1 MSYVTYD
8 RVTSHMNEWCHAWLS
23 RVIYKSVMSRLQ
35 FLPQLAAVTFIWQ
48 DIRYF
53 ICVTWVMSHM
63 TESRHTYNS
72 LTKVAMV
79 TSLFQSIRYFT
90 CISATW
96 VMSDQNVSYHTY
108 NNLAHLVI
116 VKFICVLGTS
126 YMWHEACHN
135 WTSHVTR
142 TTISRNSFPSRSS
155 VY

>member
-1 MSYVTYD
+1 M
-8 RVTSHMNEWCHAWLS
+8 SHMIESRHIWMSGVTHDWVVWYINRSCHAYNSSPNSLRSPLS
-23 RVIYKSVMSRLQ
+23 GSILDTS
-35 FLPQLAAVTFIWQ
+35 
-48 DIRYF
+48 
-53 ICVTWVMSHM
+53 CVTWVMSHM

-79 TSLFQSIRYFT
+79 TSLFLSIRYFT

-108 NNLAHLVI
+108 NNLARLVF
-116 VKFICVLGTS
+116 VRFICVLGTS

-135 WTSHVTR
+135 RTSHVTR